1 MYDFKQY
8 LHEECQHIYNA
19 MKINGFLSNDQK
31 FCFIGFYLF
40 HNRSNFA
47 LHNYNHH
54 QNSCNIGYGMLYHQT
69 FRSDKG
75 NIRERKENTDRL
87 LT

>member
-1 MYDFKQY
+1 MSLKRMY
-8 LHEECQHIYNA
+8 
-19 MKINGFLSNDQK
+19 MKSANTFTTQLKLMEFFLMIKK
-31 FCFIGFYLF
+31 FCFIGFYSF

-47 LHNYNHH
+47 LHNCNQH